1 MIYCKNCGTKLPD
14 GAKFCVNCGAKTKQ
28 ESPATA
34 SNSTIP
40 NGNATKK
47 KKPIYKRWWFWTI
60 IAIFVIA
67 MFSGEDEPSA
77 EDNASTDNESIVSC
91 DTEHEKQSLI
101 GSENNPYILNA
112 EEWYDDHCAGKTQTK
127 YLDKWVKVSGTVL
140 TISEGGGLNGYYL
153 TGGKGSGLVC
163 WVYGDKLEA
172 QYGQCIEY
180 IGKVT
185 VEDSKHIE
193 LSDGKI
199 LAAQWPEVKPKSPVT
214 ISNWLWTRDSVGG
227 VEWNF
232 KITNNTD
239 KPIKYVSM
247 EWNCYNAVGDIIYD
261 EITGKSSH
269 GVKYTG
275 PLEAGQT
282 TDLLRNTTLFYN
294 HSYNSVKFTKLQVD
308 FMDGTTIRITN
319 QGYADIIAE

>member
-1 MIYCKNCGTKLPD
+1 MSYCTKCGAQLPD
-14 GAKFCVNCGAKTKQ
+14 DANFCLKCGAKTKC
-28 ESPATA
+28 ENPGKVSAPT
-34 SNSTIP
+34 P
-40 NGNATKK
+40 KKGTKK
-47 KKPIYKRWWFWTI
+47 KKPVYKRWWFWTI

-77 EDNASTDNESIVSC
+77 EDNASADNESIVSG
-91 DTEHEKQSLI
+91 DTEQEEQNLI
-101 GSENNPYILNA
+101 GSENNPYVLNA
-112 EEWYDDHCAGKTQTK
+112 EEWYAAHCAGEPQTK

-140 TISEGGGLNGYYL
+140 TVSDVGGLKGYYL
-153 TGGKGSGLVC
+153 TGGSGSGLVC

-193 LSDGKI
+193 ISDGKI
-199 LAAQWPEVKPKSPVT
+199 LSAEWPEVKPKSPVT
-214 ISNWLWTRDSVGG
+214 ISDWSWTRDYVGG

-239 KPIKYVSM
+239 KQIKYVSI

-275 PLEAGQT
+275 PLDAGKT
-282 TDLLRNTTLFYN
+282 TDLMRNTTLFYN
-294 HSYNSVKFTKLQVD
+294 HAFSSVKFTKLQVE
-308 FMDGTTIRITN
+308 FMDGTVIRITN